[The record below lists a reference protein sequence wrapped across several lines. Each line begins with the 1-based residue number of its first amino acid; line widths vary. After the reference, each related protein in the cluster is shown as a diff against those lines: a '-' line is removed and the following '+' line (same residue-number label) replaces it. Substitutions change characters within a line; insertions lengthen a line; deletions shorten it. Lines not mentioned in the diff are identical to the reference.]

1 MAEVLTGVIGLQ
13 WVPHDSRGMCFGR
26 AHPRFVLQRH
36 IKRYSAL
43 KPGTRL
49 AGLHRGEPYYQRSA
63 LQELHTV
70 CARETLNPRCKP

>member
-1 MAEVLTGVIGLQ
+1 MMQGVCA
-13 WVPHDSRGMCFGR
+13 RR

-49 AGLHRGEPYYQRSA
+49 AGLHRGEPYYERSA

-70 CARETLNPRCKP
+70 RVRVTLSPGFRR